1 MDRSS
6 TRSALILLAGARSL
20 FTSDVLP
27 SGWQEAVEATI
38 ADGFVLESR
47 GTGVQNHGR
56 DATAAPGTSLRRTV
70 NVRLV
75 SSTSN

>member
-1 MDRSS
+1 MVRSS

-56 DATAAPGTSLRRTV
+56 DATAAPDTSLRRTV